1 MTSTF
6 RNCFSSAW
14 IYILCITNIFWLTVS
29 LTHIYNKY
37 LTWFFI
43 NIYPHKRM
51 CPRLT
56 GDLCSRL
63 FSMDAPLARRDWL
76 EFMVGVAAVCVMT
89 GSGGGGGGGMEA
101 FGFRI
106 PLGLSIMAW
115 IFSSAHTHTEYLM
128 SKNDSHLLYFG
139 ICNIFMISVWIRA
152 ALTMAVS
159 AAYTLYMS
167 RSRWLA
173 GKALWI
179 FRFLRWIL
187 CMSCGADKLTALK
200 VVQLTSGSHGLAK
213 TDQPKINPPFVCVL
227 LWLWQQLVT
236 K

>member
-1 MTSTF
+1 
-6 RNCFSSAW
+6 
-14 IYILCITNIFWLTVS
+14 
-29 LTHIYNKY
+29 
-37 LTWFFI
+37 
-43 NIYPHKRM
+43 M

-101 FGFRI
+101 FGFRR

-115 IFSSAHTHTEYLM
+115 IFSSAHTHIHRIFDVKEWFSFIIFWDLQ
-128 SKNDSHLLYFG
+128 YFHG
-139 ICNIFMISVWIRA
+139 FVWIRA

-159 AAYTLYMS
+159 AAYRLYMPRS
-167 RSRWLA
+167 RSLA
-173 GKALWI
+173 GKALWM

-187 CMSCGADKLTALK
+187 CMNCGADKLTALK

-213 TDQPKINPPFVCVL
+213 TDQPKLNCVCFTL
-227 LWLWQQLVT
+227 IMT
-236 K
+236 TISD

>member
-1 MTSTF
+1 
-6 RNCFSSAW
+6 
-14 IYILCITNIFWLTVS
+14 
-29 LTHIYNKY
+29 
-37 LTWFFI
+37 
-43 NIYPHKRM
+43 M

-101 FGFRI
+101 FGFRR

-115 IFSSAHTHTEYLM
+115 IFSSAHTHTHRIFDVKEWFSFIIFWDLQ
-128 SKNDSHLLYFG
+128 YFHG
-139 ICNIFMISVWIRA
+139 FVWIRA

-159 AAYTLYMS
+159 AAYRLYMS
-167 RSRWLA
+167 RSLA
-173 GKALWI
+173 GKALWM

-213 TDQPKINPPFVCVL
+213 SDQPKLNPPFVCVL

>member
-1 MTSTF
+1 
-6 RNCFSSAW
+6 
-14 IYILCITNIFWLTVS
+14 
-29 LTHIYNKY
+29 
-37 LTWFFI
+37 
-43 NIYPHKRM
+43 M

-89 GSGGGGGGGMEA
+89 GNGGGGGGGMEA
-101 FGFRI
+101 FGFRR

-115 IFSSAHTHTEYLM
+115 IFSSTHTHRIFDVKEWFSFIIFWDLQ
-128 SKNDSHLLYFG
+128 YFHG
-139 ICNIFMISVWIRA
+139 FVWIRA

-159 AAYTLYMS
+159 AAYRLYMS
-167 RSRWLA
+167 RSRSLA
-173 GKALWI
+173 GKALCI

-213 TDQPKINPPFVCVL
+213 TDQHKLNPPFVCVL
-227 LWLWQQLVT
+227 LRYHN
-236 K
+236 